1 MNDFAATYEPTSDE
15 KTMATLAQVLQL
27 VGWWI
32 APLIIYLIRRDSKFV
47 AFHAMQALLWQIL
60 VMIWWFGTM
69 LVWFGV
75 IFSTMISHAGK
86 GAANNLP
93 PLGFFLGA
101 AAIWLVAMTVVGLNL
116 FIGIYYGIKAGRGEW
131 AAYPI
136 IGRMAHRIVGA

>member
-1 MNDFAATYEPTSDE
+1 MNDFTATYEPTSDE

-32 APLIIYLIRRDSKFV
+32 APLIIYLIRRESKFV

-69 LVWFGV
+69 IVWFGV
-75 IFSTMISHAGK
+75 IFTTMISHAGK
-86 GAANNLP
+86 TAPNNLP

-101 AAIWLVAMTVVGLNL
+101 AAIWLVAMVVVGLNL

-131 AAYPI
+131 AASPI

>member
-1 MNDFAATYEPTSDE
+1 
-15 KTMATLAQVLQL
+15 
-27 VGWWI
+27 
-32 APLIIYLIRRDSKFV
+32 
-47 AFHAMQALLWQIL
+47 LWQIL